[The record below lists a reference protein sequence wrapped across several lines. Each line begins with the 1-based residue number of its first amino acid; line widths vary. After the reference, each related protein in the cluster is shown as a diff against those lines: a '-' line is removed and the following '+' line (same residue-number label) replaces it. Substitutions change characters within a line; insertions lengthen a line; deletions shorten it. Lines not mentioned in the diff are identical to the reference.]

1 MNSIVI
7 GSGFGGIAAALRL
20 KAKGHK
26 VKLIEK
32 HPDLG
37 GRARVFKRNGF
48 IYDAGP
54 TVITAPY
61 LINELFELFNK
72 DPKNYIE
79 LTPLKIWYQFIFE
92 DKTKFNYSGDE
103 IEMKDQIE
111 KLSKEDVNG
120 YEKLVN
126 FTKKIFDKGFLE
138 LADVPFDKPFVMM
151 QQLPALLKLKSYK
164 SVYSLVS
171 SYIKNEKLRRMLSM
185 HPLLVGGNPFTT
197 TSIYGLILYLE
208 KKWGIHYSV
217 GGTGNIIKGF
227 EKLMNEVGI
236 EIIKNTEVTEIITKN
251 NKISGVKLNNEN
263 EIDADNV
270 VCNADPPAFYEKML
284 SKSNENSMLF
294 NWKKNRMEYS
304 MGLFVYYFGTKKIYE
319 NVEHHTIK
327 FGNKYEEHLDDI
339 FNKKKLNNENEIGA
353 DNVVCNADPP
363 AFYEKML
370 SKSNESSMLF
380 NWKKNRMEYSM
391 GLFVY
396 YFGTKKIYENVEH
409 HTIKFGNKYKEH
421 LDDIFDKKKLNN
433 DISYYLHRPTAT
445 DKTMAPEGN
454 DCFYV
459 LVPVPNN
466 QSKINWETEGEKM
479 KNLVIEKM
487 EKDLMPDL
495 KNNIVEDFYLTPDY
509 FEKELN
515 TKFGSGFSI
524 QPKFTQS
531 AYFRFHN
538 KSEIYDGLYFVGAGT
553 HPGAGV
559 PGVLSSAKVLDKLF

>member
-20 KAKGHK
+20 KAKGHQ

-37 GRARVFKRNGF
+37 GRARVFEKNGF
-48 IYDAGP
+48 IFDGGP

-61 LINELFELFNK
+61 LINELFELFKK

-79 LTPLKIWYQFIFE
+79 LSPLKIWYQFIFE
-92 DKTKFNYSGDE
+92 DKSKFNYSGDE
-103 IEMKDQIE
+103 DNMVKQIE
-111 KLSKEDVNG
+111 DISKDDVEG
-120 YEKLVN
+120 YQKLVS
-126 FTKKIFDKGFLE
+126 FTKKIFDKGFTE

-171 SYIKNEKLRRMLSM
+171 SFIKNEKLRRMLSM

-208 KKWGIHYSV
+208 KKWGIHYSM
-217 GGTGNIIKGF
+217 GGTGNIIKGL
-227 EKLMNEVGI
+227 EKLMLEEGI
-236 EIIKNTEVTEIITKN
+236 DIIKNSEVTEIISKS
-251 NKISGVKLNNEN
+251 NKITGIKLNNQ
-263 EIDADNV
+263 EIIEAENV

-284 SKSNENSMLF
+284 KKNGQGSFIF
-294 NWKKNRMEYS
+294 NWKKKRMEYS
-304 MGLFVYYFGTKKIYE
+304 MGLFVYYFGTKKVYE
-319 NVEHHTIK
+319 
-327 FGNKYEEHLDDI
+327 D
-339 FNKKKLNNENEIGA
+339 
-353 DNVVCNADPP
+353 
-363 AFYEKML
+363 
-370 SKSNESSMLF
+370 
-380 NWKKNRMEYSM
+380 
-391 GLFVY
+391 
-396 YFGTKKIYENVEH
+396 VEH

-421 LDDIFDKKKLNN
+421 LEDIFNNKKLNN
-433 DISYYLHRPTAT
+433 DISYYLHRPSAT
-445 DKTMAPEGN
+445 DKSMAPEGN

-466 QSKINWETEGEKM
+466 QSKIDWQTEGENM
-479 KNLVIEKM
+479 KNLVIDKM
-487 EKDLMPDL
+487 EKDLMPNL
-495 KNNIVEDFYLTPDY
+495 RENIVADFYLTPDY

-559 PGVLSSAKVLDKLF
+559 PGVLSSAKVLDKLL

>member
-20 KAKGHK
+20 RAKGHE
-26 VKLIEK
+26 VTIIEK

-37 GRARVFKRNGF
+37 GRARVFKKNGF
-48 IYDAGP
+48 TFDGGP

-61 LINELFELFNK
+61 LINELFDLFKK
-72 DPKNYIE
+72 DPKDYIK

-92 DKTKFNYSGDE
+92 DKTKFNYSGNE
-103 IEMKDQIE
+103 SEMKDQIE
-111 KLSKEDVNG
+111 KINIKDVKG
-120 YEKLVN
+120 YERLVS
-126 FTKKIFDKGFLE
+126 FTKKIFDKGFTE

-171 SYIKNEKLRRMLSM
+171 SYIQSEKLRRMLSM
-185 HPLLVGGNPFTT
+185 HPLLVGGNPFST

-208 KKWGIHYSV
+208 KKWGIHYSM
-217 GGTGNIIKGF
+217 GGTGNIIKGY

-236 EIIKNTEVTEIITKN
+236 KILKESEVTKIISKN
-251 NKISGVKLNNEN
+251 NKISGVQVNNQTD
-263 EIDADNV
+263 IDADNV
-270 VCNADPPAFYEKML
+270 ICNADPPAVYEKLL
-284 SKSNENSMLF
+284 SQNNNNSF
-294 NWKKNRMEYS
+294 
-304 MGLFVYYFGTKKIYE
+304 
-319 NVEHHTIK
+319 
-327 FGNKYEEHLDDI
+327 
-339 FNKKKLNNENEIGA
+339 
-353 DNVVCNADPP
+353 
-363 AFYEKML
+363 
-370 SKSNESSMLF
+370 LF

-409 HTIKFGNKYKEH
+409 HTIKFGNKYKEN
-421 LDDIFDKKKLNN
+421 LDDIFDKKKLNE

-445 DKTMAPEGN
+445 DKSMAPEGN

-466 QSKINWETEGEKM
+466 QSKIDWDIEGEKM
-479 KNLVIEKM
+479 KKLVVEKM
-487 EKDLMPDL
+487 EKDLMPNL
-495 KNNIVEDFYLTPDY
+495 KENIVEDFYLTPDY
-509 FEKELN
+509 FENDLN

-538 KSEIYDGLYFVGAGT
+538 KSEVYDGLYFVGAGT

-559 PGVLSSAKVLDKLF
+559 PGVLSSAKVLDKII

>member
-20 KAKGHK
+20 KAKGHQ
-26 VKLIEK
+26 VTLVEK

-37 GRARVFKRNGF
+37 GRARVFKKNGF
-48 IYDAGP
+48 TFDGGP

-61 LINELFELFNK
+61 LINELFDLFKK
-72 DPKNYIE
+72 DPKDYIE

-92 DKTKFNYSGDE
+92 DKTKFNYSGNE
-103 IEMKDQIE
+103 AEMESQIQ
-111 KLSKEDVNG
+111 KINMVDVKG
-120 YEKLVN
+120 YERLVN
-126 FTKKIFDKGFLE
+126 FTKKIFDKGFTE

-151 QQLPALLKLKSYK
+151 KQLPALLKLKSYK

-171 SYIKNEKLRRMLSM
+171 SYIQSEKLRRMLSM
-185 HPLLVGGNPFTT
+185 HPLLVGGNPFST

-208 KKWGIHYSV
+208 KKWGIHYSM
-217 GGTGNIIKGF
+217 GGTGNIIKGY

-236 EIIKNTEVTEIITKN
+236 KILKESEVTKIISKN
-251 NKISGVKLNNEN
+251 NKISGIQINNQID
-263 EIDADNV
+263 IDADNV
-270 VCNADPPAFYEKML
+270 ICNADPPAVYEKL
-284 SKSNENSMLF
+284 LGQNKNNS
-294 NWKKNRMEYS
+294 
-304 MGLFVYYFGTKKIYE
+304 I
-319 NVEHHTIK
+319 
-327 FGNKYEEHLDDI
+327 
-339 FNKKKLNNENEIGA
+339 
-353 DNVVCNADPP
+353 
-363 AFYEKML
+363 
-370 SKSNESSMLF
+370 LF

-421 LDDIFDKKKLNN
+421 LDDIFDKKKLNE

-445 DKTMAPEGN
+445 DKSMAPEGN

-466 QSKINWETEGEKM
+466 QSKIDWNIEGEKM
-479 KNLVIEKM
+479 KKLVIDKM
-487 EKDLMPDL
+487 EKDLMPNL
-495 KNNIVEDFYLTPDY
+495 KENIVEDFYLTPDY
-509 FEKELN
+509 FEKDLN

-538 KSEIYDGLYFVGAGT
+538 KSEVYDGLYFVGAGT

-559 PGVLSSAKVLDKLF
+559 PGVLSSAKVLDKII

>member
-1 MNSIVI
+1 MKSIVI

-20 KAKGHK
+20 KAKGHD
-26 VKLIEK
+26 VTLIEK
-32 HPDLG
+32 HQDLG

-48 IYDAGP
+48 TYDGGP

-61 LINELFELFNK
+61 LINELFELFKK
-72 DPKNYIE
+72 DPNDYIK
-79 LTPLKIWYQFIFE
+79 LAPLNIWYQFIFE
-92 DKTKFNYSGDE
+92 DKTRFNYSGDE
-103 IEMKDQIE
+103 IDMKKQIE
-111 KLSKEDVNG
+111 KISKEDVIG

-126 FTKKIFDKGFLE
+126 FTKKIFDKGFTE
-138 LADVPFDKPFVMM
+138 LADVPFIKPSVMV

-208 KKWGIHYSV
+208 KKWGIHYSM

-227 EKLMNEVGI
+227 EKLMNEVDI
-236 EIIKNTEVTEIITKN
+236 KIIKGHEVEKIISN
-251 NKISGVKLNNEN
+251 GNKITGVRLDNDTN
-263 EIDADNV
+263 ILADNV
-270 VCNADPPAFYEKML
+270 ICNADPPAVYEKL
-284 SKSNENSMLF
+284 LNGNSKNSIMF
-294 NWKKNRMEYS
+294 KWKRERMEYS
-304 MGLFVYYFGTKKIYE
+304 MGLFVYYFGTKKTYQ
-319 NVEHHTIK
+319 
-327 FGNKYEEHLDDI
+327 
-339 FNKKKLNNENEIGA
+339 
-353 DNVVCNADPP
+353 
-363 AFYEKML
+363 
-370 SKSNESSMLF
+370 
-380 NWKKNRMEYSM
+380 
-391 GLFVY
+391 
-396 YFGTKKIYENVEH
+396 NVEH

-421 LDDIFDKKKLNN
+421 LDDIFENKKLND
-433 DISYYLHRPTAT
+433 DISYYLHRPSAT
-445 DKTMAPEGN
+445 DKTMAPAGK

-466 QSKINWETEGEKM
+466 QSKINWSIQGEKM

-487 EKDLMPDL
+487 EKDLMPNL
-495 KNNIVEDFYLTPDY
+495 RENIVEDFYLTPDY
-509 FEKELN
+509 FEKDLN
-515 TKFGSGFSI
+515 TKYGSGFSI

-559 PGVLSSAKVLDKLF
+559 PGVLSSAKVLDKIL

>member
-20 KAKGHK
+20 RAKGHE
-26 VKLIEK
+26 VTIIEK

-37 GRARVFKRNGF
+37 GRARVFKKNGF
-48 IYDAGP
+48 TFDGGP

-61 LINELFELFNK
+61 LINELFDLFKK
-72 DPKNYIE
+72 DPKDYIK

-92 DKTKFNYSGDE
+92 DKTKFNYSGNE
-103 IEMKDQIE
+103 SEMKDQIE
-111 KLSKEDVNG
+111 KINIKDVKG
-120 YEKLVN
+120 YERLVS
-126 FTKKIFDKGFLE
+126 FTKKIFDKGFTE

-171 SYIKNEKLRRMLSM
+171 SYIQSEKLRRMLSM
-185 HPLLVGGNPFTT
+185 HPLLVGGNPFST

-208 KKWGIHYSV
+208 KKWGIHYSM
-217 GGTGNIIKGF
+217 GGTGNIIKGY

-236 EIIKNTEVTEIITKN
+236 KILKESEVTKIISKN
-251 NKISGVKLNNEN
+251 NKISGVQVNNQTN
-263 EIDADNV
+263 IDADNV
-270 VCNADPPAFYEKML
+270 ICNADPPAVYEKLL
-284 SKSNENSMLF
+284 SQNNNNSF
-294 NWKKNRMEYS
+294 
-304 MGLFVYYFGTKKIYE
+304 
-319 NVEHHTIK
+319 
-327 FGNKYEEHLDDI
+327 
-339 FNKKKLNNENEIGA
+339 
-353 DNVVCNADPP
+353 
-363 AFYEKML
+363 
-370 SKSNESSMLF
+370 LF

-421 LDDIFDKKKLNN
+421 LDDIFDKKKLNE

-445 DKTMAPEGN
+445 DKSMAPEGN

-466 QSKINWETEGEKM
+466 QSKIDWDIEGEKM
-479 KNLVIEKM
+479 KKLVVEKM
-487 EKDLMPDL
+487 EKDLMPNL
-495 KNNIVEDFYLTPDY
+495 KENIVEDFYLTPDY
-509 FEKELN
+509 FENDLN

-538 KSEIYDGLYFVGAGT
+538 KSEVYDGLYFVGAGT

-559 PGVLSSAKVLDKLF
+559 PGVLSSAKVLDKII

>member
-20 KAKGHK
+20 KAKGHQ

-37 GRARVFKRNGF
+37 GRARVFKKSGF
-48 IYDAGP
+48 IFDGGP

-61 LINELFELFNK
+61 LINELFELFKK

-79 LTPLKIWYQFIFE
+79 LSPLKIWYQFIFE
-92 DKTKFNYSGDE
+92 DKSKFNYSGDE
-103 IEMKDQIE
+103 ANMVKQIQDISKD
-111 KLSKEDVNG
+111 DVEG
-120 YEKLVN
+120 YQKLVS
-126 FTKKIFDKGFLE
+126 FTKKIFDKGFTE

-171 SYIKNEKLRRMLSM
+171 SFIKNEKLRRMLSM

-208 KKWGIHYSV
+208 KKWGIHYSM
-217 GGTGNIIKGF
+217 GGTGNIIKGL
-227 EKLMNEVGI
+227 EKLMLEEGI
-236 EIIKNTEVTEIITKN
+236 DIIKNSEVTEIISKS
-251 NKISGVKLNNEN
+251 NKITGIKLNNQ
-263 EIDADNV
+263 EIIEAENV

-284 SKSNENSMLF
+284 KKNGQGSFIF
-294 NWKKNRMEYS
+294 NWKKKRMEYS
-304 MGLFVYYFGTKKIYE
+304 MGLFVYYFGTKKVYE
-319 NVEHHTIK
+319 
-327 FGNKYEEHLDDI
+327 D
-339 FNKKKLNNENEIGA
+339 
-353 DNVVCNADPP
+353 
-363 AFYEKML
+363 
-370 SKSNESSMLF
+370 
-380 NWKKNRMEYSM
+380 
-391 GLFVY
+391 
-396 YFGTKKIYENVEH
+396 VEH

-421 LDDIFDKKKLNN
+421 LEDIFNNKKLNN
-433 DISYYLHRPTAT
+433 DISYYLHRPSAT
-445 DKTMAPEGN
+445 DKSMAPEGN

-466 QSKINWETEGEKM
+466 QSKIDWQTEGENM
-479 KNLVIEKM
+479 KNLVIDKM
-487 EKDLMPDL
+487 EKDLMPNL
-495 KNNIVEDFYLTPDY
+495 RENIVADFYLTPDY

-559 PGVLSSAKVLDKLF
+559 PGVLSSAKVLDKLL

>member
-20 KAKGHK
+20 RAKGHD
-26 VKLIEK
+26 VTLIEK
-32 HPDLG
+32 HQDLG

-48 IYDAGP
+48 TFDGGP

-61 LINELFELFNK
+61 LINELFELFKKNPK
-72 DPKNYIE
+72 DYIE
-79 LTPLKIWYQFIFE
+79 LSPLKIWYQFIFE
-92 DKTKFNYSGDE
+92 DRSKFNYSGNE
-103 IEMKDQIE
+103 NEMKAQIGE
-111 KLSKEDVNG
+111 LSQEDLQG

-126 FTKKIFDKGFLE
+126 FTNKIFDKGFTE

-208 KKWGIHYSV
+208 KKWGIHYSM

-236 EIIKNTEVTEIITKN
+236 KVIKGNEVKKIISKNTKIT
-251 NKISGVKLNNEN
+251 GVQLSNDNTIN
-263 EIDADNV
+263 ADIV
-270 VCNADPPAFYEKML
+270 ICNADPPAVYEKL
-284 SKSNENSMLF
+284 LDGNSNNSFLF
-294 NWKKNRMEYS
+294 NWKK
-304 MGLFVYYFGTKKIYE
+304 K
-319 NVEHHTIK
+319 
-327 FGNKYEEHLDDI
+327 
-339 FNKKKLNNENEIGA
+339 
-353 DNVVCNADPP
+353 
-363 AFYEKML
+363 
-370 SKSNESSMLF
+370 
-380 NWKKNRMEYSM
+380 RMEYSM

-421 LDDIFDKKKLNN
+421 LDDIFDKKKLNE
-433 DISYYLHRPTAT
+433 DISYYLHRPSAT
-445 DKTMAPEGN
+445 DKSMAPEGN

-466 QSKINWETEGEKM
+466 QSGINWNTEGEKM
-479 KNLVIEKM
+479 KSLIINKM
-487 EKDLMPDL
+487 EKDLMPNL
-495 KNNIVEDFYLTPDY
+495 KENIVEDFYLTPDY
-509 FEKELN
+509 FEKDLN

-559 PGVLSSAKVLDKLF
+559 PGVLSSAKVLDKIL